1 MCGNAAR
8 SVHVGAVRS
17 ADDDDLSGGDQVSL
31 ARLGDVPAD
40 YKHYAKAAIPLPGGD
55 LVTEDAHL
63 KWYEIRE
70 PHRTVPDDWREQ
82 AREFL
87 RSQAGSGEL
96 PISGDLGFVLHHL
109 CGESFY
115 FLIVWTWR
123 NANELWE
130 TVYAA
135 DAANDEPYR
144 PLELKHHK
152 EVACVWEL
160 GVVLHERQAW
170 SAFLYTDRD
179 EQAKRTYLADR
190 YEGVC

>member
-1 MCGNAAR
+1 M
-8 SVHVGAVRS
+8 
-17 ADDDDLSGGDQVSL
+17 SGEVSL
-31 ARLGDVPAD
+31 AHLGDVPAG
-40 YKHYAKAAIPLPGGD
+40 YAHYDKQIVPLPADD
-55 LVTEDAHL
+55 LVTEDAYL

-70 PHRTVPDDWREQ
+70 AHRTVPGDWRRQ

-87 RSQAGSGEL
+87 RSQAASGAL
-96 PISGDLGFVLHHL
+96 PVSGDLGFVIHHL

-130 TVYAA
+130 TVYGA
-135 DAANDEPYR
+135 DAANDEPYTTL
-144 PLELKHHK
+144 PLKHHK

-170 SAFLYTDRD
+170 SRFLRTDRD
-179 EQAKRTYLADR
+179 EVAKLAYLDDR
-190 YEGVC
+190 YEGPC